1 VFQINKHTKADI
13 VENDVEIVQYNGQ
26 KAPFG
31 KVRISKEEFLKIAE
45 MIQKEM

>member
-1 VFQINKHTKADI
+1 MFRINEHTKADI

-31 KVRISKEEFLKIAE
+31 KVRISKKELLEIAD
-45 MIQKEM
+45 MVRKEM